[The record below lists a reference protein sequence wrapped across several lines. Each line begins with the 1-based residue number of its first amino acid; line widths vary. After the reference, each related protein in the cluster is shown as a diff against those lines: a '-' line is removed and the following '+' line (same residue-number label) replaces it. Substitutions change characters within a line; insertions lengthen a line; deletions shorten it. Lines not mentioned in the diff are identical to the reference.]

1 MALSALRLFTVPV
14 QVDVCDHQL
23 PTVRS
28 LGDRIANNILNVRTG
43 FGRSTMF
50 GEADRPT
57 GRRARGAGDRESE
70 PQAGRVSA
78 RVLGMDTLL
87 HVVSVLSE
95 SLDILD
101 LIIGGLVGYV
111 LATKRDRSATVRTQ
125 RVAVIADL
133 HASVVKIARK
143 QLSDGL
149 TIMLAASIEG
159 GTAHVGSLSDEEV
172 EYQAALC
179 RWSESLKEAEDKA
192 RLWLDGQT
200 VDMVSVYGLL
210 IGHCAHW
217 GRFGNGLLTDDGH
230 FCRYMRCMFGY
241 GADSMVRRVLMGDT
255 PHHVDLI
262 ALSRECLGAIQ
273 RRIRCEMNSPFRFSL
288 LQLRESLSGEA
299 RRRSEWRR

>member
-1 MALSALRLFTVPV
+1 
-14 QVDVCDHQL
+14 
-23 PTVRS
+23 
-28 LGDRIANNILNVRTG
+28 
-43 FGRSTMF
+43 
-50 GEADRPT
+50 
-57 GRRARGAGDRESE
+57 
-70 PQAGRVSA
+70 
-78 RVLGMDTLL
+78 MDTLL
-87 HVVSVLSE
+87 RVVSALSE

-101 LIIGGLVGYV
+101 SIIGGAVGYV
-111 LATKRDRSATVRTQ
+111 LATKRDRLATVRAQ
-125 RVAVIADL
+125 RVAVITDL
-133 HASVVKIARK
+133 HARVVKIARK

-149 TIMLAASIEG
+149 RMMLAASVEG

-192 RLWLDGQT
+192 RLWIDGQT

-210 IGHCAHW
+210 IGYCADW
-217 GRFGNGLLTDDGH
+217 DRFGNGLLTEDQR

-241 GADSMVRRVLMGDT
+241 GADSMLHRVLIGDT

-273 RRIRCEMNSPFRFSL
+273 RRIHCEVNSPLRFWGR
-288 LQLRESLSGEA
+288 QLREWLSGEA